1 MIAARNEFRGEGERA
16 PPFTAMEPSRQICC
30 SDQPKH
36 LLEPMGRAPTN
47 NLETYILSTDSQC
60 TRSSAESDIQVS
72 TEIPDIQLDSS
83 ETSNIRIPSSLH
95 ALANSFGSAEKHT
108 PAGRGCLS
116 YCLNITDS
124 VLGSFQKV
132 CGS

>member
-1 MIAARNEFRGEGERA
+1 MLQRPTQAFAGTPWEGL
-16 PPFTAMEPSRQICC
+16 RQI
-30 SDQPKH
+30 SW
-36 LLEPMGRAPTN
+36 
-47 NLETYILSTDSQC
+47 ETSILSVDSQC
-60 TRSSAESDIQVS
+60 TLSSAESDIQVS

-116 YCLNITDS
+116 YCLNTIDC
-124 VLGSFQKV
+124 VLGSFKKV